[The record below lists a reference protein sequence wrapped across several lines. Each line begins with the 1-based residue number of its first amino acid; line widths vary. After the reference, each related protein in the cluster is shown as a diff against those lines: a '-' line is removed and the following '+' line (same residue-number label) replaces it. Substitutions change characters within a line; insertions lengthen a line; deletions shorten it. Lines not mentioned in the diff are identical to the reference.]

1 MLTSTQPSRP
11 EPAGRA
17 RLPGVLFVDDDPQ
30 VRRAFARIMERA
42 HIPVD
47 TADSADAGLRI
58 LEAHPQGFGVIATDY
73 FMPGK
78 TGVDLLQAAALCS
91 PWSARILVSGQLAV
105 DPLLNAIN
113 QCGVS
118 QVVTKP
124 WKARELERAVRRALD
139 RANLALRNAAML
151 DELKAQNRQLR
162 RRAQHDGVEDLARF
176 RPFCERL
183 AQLGER
189 GLEPAARHA
198 FRLATY
204 ARILA
209 ESMGLSRAEVLASEL
224 GALVHDAGK
233 FLPGEVD
240 VEAMESG
247 TVSLG
252 TDHAETGY
260 QLLASLPGL
269 QPVAAIVR
277 QHHERFDGLGY
288 PNGLEGR
295 EIAVGARIFRLVSG
309 FDRLLGTR
317 PSVDE
322 SEVERAMREVAHDR
336 GTQYDPAVV
345 DLFLEVP
352 AARWAAAHRATTR
365 DDDPSKV
372 IPALES

>member
-1 MLTSTQPSRP
+1 MNSRVLTSTQPSPP
-11 EPAGRA
+11 EASGRA

-42 HIPVD
+42 HIPVE
-47 TADSADAGLRI
+47 TADSADAGLRL
-58 LEAHPQGFGVIATDY
+58 LEAHPEGFGVIATDY

-105 DPLLNAIN
+105 EPLLNAIN

-162 RRAQHDGVEDLARF
+162 QRARHDGVEDLARL

-183 AQLGER
+183 ALLSEGA
-189 GLEPAARHA
+189 LEPEARHS
-198 FRLATY
+198 FRLAAY
-204 ARILA
+204 ARLLA
-209 ESMGLSRAEVLASEL
+209 ESMGLPRSDVLACEL
-224 GALVHDAGK
+224 GALVHDVGK
-233 FLPGEVD
+233 VLPEEVGR
-240 VEAMESG
+240 EAMDSE
-247 TVSLG
+247 TMSLG
-252 TDHAETGY
+252 TDHAESGY
-260 QLLASLPGL
+260 QLLAALPGL
-269 QPVAAIVR
+269 QAVAAIVR
-277 QHHERFDGLGY
+277 QHHERFDGLGH
-288 PNGLEGR
+288 PRGLEGR
-295 EIAVGARIFRLVSG
+295 EIAIGARIFRLVSG
-309 FDRLLGTR
+309 FDRLLGAR
-317 PSVDE
+317 AAADP

-345 DLFLEVP
+345 DVFLEVS
-352 AARWAAAHRATTR
+352 AARWAAAHQR
-365 DDDPSKV
+365 
-372 IPALES
+372 L